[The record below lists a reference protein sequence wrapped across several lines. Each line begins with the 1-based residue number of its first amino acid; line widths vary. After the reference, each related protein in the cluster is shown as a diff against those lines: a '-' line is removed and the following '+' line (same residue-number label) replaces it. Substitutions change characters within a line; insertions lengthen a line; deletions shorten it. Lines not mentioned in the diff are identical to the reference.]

1 MTKYRIVGGN
11 RLSGDLFV
19 QGSKNAALPI
29 LVASILSGGKCE
41 LHNVPKIADVQETIN
56 ILKAIGCQVEFDG
69 SVLDI
74 DATGELSHAVPD
86 DCAQKMRSS
95 ILFAGAL
102 LARVGNAEIALPGG
116 CEIGKRA
123 IDLHVAGLKALGAEV
138 REENGKL
145 YCTTSGLKGAHIKL
159 HTKSVGATE
168 NLLLAAVLAE
178 GQTIIEN
185 AACEPEINDLVIF
198 LNKMGAKI
206 TGAGV
211 GTLIINGVKRLRPT
225 HHTVIAD
232 RIVAGTYLIATAM
245 TGGIVTLHN
254 VNSRELGALTTI
266 LSEMGSVVHGG
277 NNCITIAGPERLKA
291 VAKIKTDIFPY
302 FPTDLQPQITAALA
316 IAKGTSEIMETIF
329 ENRFAHCLELNKM
342 GANINISADKKVFVT
357 HGRETLTGCEVTATD
372 LRCGAALVLAGLVAE
387 GETVVDGIEFVKRGY
402 VDMAEDLRKLGGDVV
417 S

>member
-1 MTKYRIVGGN
+1 MTKYRIIGGN

-29 LVASILSGGKCE
+29 LVASILSASKCE
-41 LHNVPKIADVQETIN
+41 LHNVPKIEDVKETIN
-56 ILKAIGCQVEFDG
+56 ILKVIGCQVEFDG

-74 DATGELSHAVPD
+74 DATGELIHQVPD
-86 DCAQKMRSS
+86 VCAQKMRSS

-102 LARVGNAEIALPGG
+102 LARVGKAEIALPGG

-123 IDLHVAGLKALGAEV
+123 IDLHVAGLKALGADV
-138 REENGKL
+138 KEENGKL
-145 YCTTSGLKGAHIKL
+145 YCTTNGLKGTHIKL

-168 NLLLAAVLAE
+168 NLILAAVLAE

-185 AACEPEINDLVIF
+185 AACEPEVSDLIMF

-206 TGAGV
+206 SGAGV
-211 GTLIINGVKRLRPT
+211 GTLIINGVKKLHPA
-225 HHTVIAD
+225 HHSIAAD

-254 VNSRELGALTTI
+254 VNPRELGALTTV

-277 NNCITIAGPERLKA
+277 NKCITIAGPERLKA
-291 VAKIKTDIFPY
+291 VSKIKTDIFPH

-316 IAKGTSEIMETIF
+316 AANGTSEIIETIF
-329 ENRFAHCLELNKM
+329 ENRYAHCLELNKM
-342 GANINISADKKVFVT
+342 GANINVSADKRVFVIQ
-357 HGRETLTGCEVTATD
+357 GRDKLAGCEVTATD
-372 LRCGAALVLAGLVAE
+372 LRCGASLVLAGLVAE
-387 GETVVDGIEFVKRGY
+387 GETTVEGIEFVKRGY
-402 VDMAEDLRKLGGDVV
+402 VDMAEDLRQLGANVV